1 MTATMTSPMAPASS
15 TPAIRVVLAEDDPV
29 ARDTT
34 TDLLVALGYEV
45 VATASGGRAAVQL
58 AMEHHPDAVLLDV
71 HMPEGSGLEAAAE
84 LARALPGVAVVLVSG
99 DAELRLADADVYQST
114 AVAYL
119 SKPVPPASLDA
130 TLRLAVARGRA
141 LAGARREAA
150 EARRELE
157 NRKIVERAKGVL
169 MRRMGATEQEAYAVL
184 RRSSQDRSLPMVEIA
199 RAVLDSEPT

>member
-1 MTATMTSPMAPASS
+1 MTRASMPVS
-15 TPAIRVVLAEDDPV
+15 TTPALRVVLGEDDPITLE
-29 ARDTT
+29 TT
-34 TDLLVALGYEV
+34 TDLLVALGHDV
-45 VATASGGRAAVQL
+45 VATATGGRAAVEL
-58 AMEHHPDAVLLDV
+58 ALEHHPDAVLLDV
-71 HMPEGSGLEAAAE
+71 HMPEGSGLEAATE

-141 LAGARREAA
+141 LAAARHEAA
-150 EARRELE
+150 EARADLE
-157 NRKIVERAKGVL
+157 NRKVVERAKGVL

-199 RAVLDSEPT
+199 RAVLESEP

>member
-1 MTATMTSPMAPASS
+1 MTATMTRASMPVS
-15 TPAIRVVLAEDDPV
+15 TTPALRVVLGEDDPITLE
-29 ARDTT
+29 TT
-34 TDLLVALGYEV
+34 TDLLVALGHDV
-45 VATASGGRAAVQL
+45 VATATGGRAAVEL
-58 AMEHHPDAVLLDV
+58 ALEHHPDAVLLDV
-71 HMPEGSGLEAAAE
+71 HMPEGSGLEAATE

-141 LAGARREAA
+141 LAAARHEAA
-150 EARRELE
+150 EARADLE
-157 NRKIVERAKGVL
+157 NRKVVERAKGVL

-199 RAVLDSEPT
+199 RAVLESEP